1 MLGYK
6 AILTRAA
13 AAQSSVLGCLTLPMG
28 SVSRPFVRPFAFFA
42 QCECEPTRLTG
53 LSQRI

>member
-13 AAQSSVLGCLTLPMG
+13 AAQSVLGCLTLPMG
-28 SVSRPFVRPFAFFA
+28 SVSRPFVRPFASFA
-42 QCECEPTRLTG
+42 QCEPTRLTG

>member
-28 SVSRPFVRPFAFFA
+28 SVSRPFVRLFAFFA
-42 QCECEPTRLTG
+42 QCEPTRLTG